1 MNYHSCN
8 PATGEVVHTRASWS
22 ADRLAGCLD
31 ALREAQSR
39 WHALPV
45 EARCERLRRLGDG
58 LLAARTT
65 LAPLITLEVGKL
77 LAEADAEIEKT
88 ARLCHYYADLAPPL
102 LRPQSIPTAASRSG
116 VSFEPLGLVFAV
128 MPWNYPVWQAMRFA
142 VPALA
147 AGNACLVK
155 PAPTV
160 PQSSHLLLELARD
173 AGLDVFDLAWIDNP
187 DAEAAIAASNG
198 LAFTGSTATGRHLAT
213 LAGRHLKKSVLELG
227 GSNPVIVLK
236 DADVELAARE
246 AATSR
251 FRDAGQS
258 CNAAKRMILVPEIA
272 DAFIEAFMHEVARRR
287 TGDPC
292 DPATQ
297 LAPMHRAD
305 LRQTLHEQVE
315 DAVAHGA
322 RLLCGGR
329 LPAGAGFYYPATVLE
344 NVPPAARLYREE
356 AFGPVASLYRVD
368 NEADAVRVA
377 NDTPY
382 GLGAT
387 IYSAD
392 DDRAARLAARLEV
405 GSVFINRHTSSD
417 LRLPFGGVKDSGYG
431 RELSE
436 FGLYEFVNVKTFW
449 QR

>member
-8 PATGEVVHTRASWS
+8 PATGEVVHTRSSWS

-31 ALREAQSR
+31 ALRQAQSR

-160 PQSSHLLLELARD
+160 PQSSHLLLELARM
-173 AGLDVFDLAWIDNP
+173 V
-187 DAEAAIAASNG
+187 AS
-198 LAFTGSTATGRHLAT
+198 GST
-213 LAGRHLKKSVLELG
+213 E
-227 GSNPVIVLK
+227 
-236 DADVELAARE
+236 
-246 AATSR
+246 
-251 FRDAGQS
+251 
-258 CNAAKRMILVPEIA
+258 KRSG
-272 DAFIEAFMHEVARRR
+272 AFMVR
-287 TGDPC
+287 G
-292 DPATQ
+292 
-297 LAPMHRAD
+297 
-305 LRQTLHEQVE
+305 LRQ
-315 DAVAHGA
+315 
-322 RLLCGGR
+322 
-329 LPAGAGFYYPATVLE
+329 
-344 NVPPAARLYREE
+344 
-356 AFGPVASLYRVD
+356 RV
-368 NEADAVRVA
+368 R
-377 NDTPY
+377 
-382 GLGAT
+382 
-387 IYSAD
+387 
-392 DDRAARLAARLEV
+392 
-405 GSVFINRHTSSD
+405 
-417 LRLPFGGVKDSGYG
+417 
-431 RELSE
+431 
-436 FGLYEFVNVKTFW
+436 
-449 QR
+449 

>member
-1 MNYHSCN
+1 M
-8 PATGEVVHTRASWS
+8 P
-22 ADRLAGCLD
+22 
-31 ALREAQSR
+31 
-39 WHALPV
+39 
-45 EARCERLRRLGDG
+45 
-58 LLAARTT
+58 
-65 LAPLITLEVGKL
+65 
-77 LAEADAEIEKT
+77 
-88 ARLCHYYADLAPPL
+88 YYADLAPPL

-198 LAFTGSTATGRHLAT
+198 LAFTGSTATGRHLAA

-287 TGDPC
+287 TGDP
-292 DPATQ
+292 AGRA
-297 LAPMHRAD
+297 AP
-305 LRQTLHEQVE
+305 
-315 DAVAHGA
+315 AVAGKSWRA
-322 RLLCGGR
+322 RQWRRQPKITAPAPWACCGWRFCRRQYWNCLLRWR
-329 LPAGAGFYYPATVLE
+329 LRWWRCIWGWG
-344 NVPPAARLYREE
+344 
-356 AFGPVASLYRVD
+356 
-368 NEADAVRVA
+368 
-377 NDTPY
+377 
-382 GLGAT
+382 
-387 IYSAD
+387 
-392 DDRAARLAARLEV
+392 
-405 GSVFINRHTSSD
+405 
-417 LRLPFGGVKDSGYG
+417 
-431 RELSE
+431 
-436 FGLYEFVNVKTFW
+436 
-449 QR
+449 